1 MQEKVARV
9 KRSEDPRFTHAISL
23 IRAVIDEQAVAAA
36 TNGTS
41 AQRVEDLTKELA
53 RDRKY
58 TITIMLAV
66 LNDAPAPVKVFS
78 PWMSYPIINKHER
91 AGKITLTRKNGKI
104 LLRASEFFE
113 LLNRLPEDKRRS
125 KSKKPGSLEGGK

>member
-1 MQEKVARV
+1 MPEKVARV
-9 KRSEDPRFTHAISL
+9 KRAEDTRFIHAISL

-36 TNGTS
+36 TNGS
-41 AQRVEDLTKELA
+41 SVHRVEDLAKELA
-53 RDRKY
+53 RDRKH

-78 PWMSYPIINKHER
+78 SWMSYPRLNQLER
-91 AGKITLTRKNGKI
+91 AGMITMTRKNGKV